1 MYHTVTLYESTN
13 KYYIKQV
20 LKIGE
25 KILKIG
31 ESIEDRFIGH
41 WRLGDNIDRTFLWY
55 HLIPMAIYVYSLPY
69 NYPNSF

>member
-31 ESIEDRFIGH
+31 KVLKIDSLVIG
-41 WRLGDNIDRTFLWY
+41 G
-55 HLIPMAIYVYSLPY
+55 
-69 NYPNSF
+69 